1 MPFSHPR
8 RNAMPDEIAAAG
20 REVVDLLG
28 ACAAAPD
35 DLETGRAAD
44 DALLRLDRLLAAGAS
59 PAGDALNEAL
69 TTLNVPNEAFRAS
82 SSPSPKG
89 TSQ

>member
-1 MPFSHPR
+1 
-8 RNAMPDEIAAAG
+8 MPDEIAAAG
-20 REVVDLLG
+20 REVVDMLG

-44 DALLRLDRLLAAGAS
+44 DALLKLDRLLATGAV
-59 PAGDALNEAL
+59 E
-69 TTLNVPNEAFRAS
+69 TS

>member
-1 MPFSHPR
+1 
-8 RNAMPDEIAAAG
+8 MPDEIAAAG

-44 DALLRLDRLLAAGAS
+44 DALLRLDQLLAAV
-59 PAGDALNEAL
+59 E
-69 TTLNVPNEAFRAS
+69 TS

-89 TSQ
+89 TNP